1 MIRYLR
7 IFFLY
12 FRLGILNELEY
23 RANFWVQLL
32 ETIAA
37 LVVALG
43 SLSVIFFHTDNFG
56 GWRQNELIAL
66 VAVYLIIMALINL
79 VIEPSMTRFVQT
91 IVDGS
96 LDHVLSKPADS
107 QFLVSIQQVRI
118 WKLVD
123 LSAGFGLLGIA
134 IARLG
139 QTVRVVDAL
148 SFVVMLIC
156 GVLIVYSFWLILA
169 TSAFWIVRAENIF
182 MIFNSVRAAGRWPVT
197 AFPQWMR
204 ILLTYIVPI
213 AFAITV
219 PAQTLV
225 GRLAPQTFGFTI
237 LLTVSLFV
245 LGRLFWL
252 WGLRNYSGASA

>member
-1 MIRYLR
+1 MLRYLR

-56 GWRQNELIAL
+56 GWVQDELIAL
-66 VAVYLIIMALINL
+66 VAVYLIIIALINL

-96 LDHVLSKPADS
+96 LDHVLSKPVDS

-123 LSAGFGLLGIA
+123 LVAGFVLLGIA
-134 IARLG
+134 VWRLG
-139 QTVRVVDAL
+139 GEITALDVL
-148 SFVVMLIC
+148 SFVIMLFC
-156 GVLIVYSFWLILA
+156 GVVIIYSFWLILA

-182 MIFNSVRAAGRWPVT
+182 MVFNSVRGAGRWPVT

-225 GRLAPQTFGFTI
+225 GRLTAQTFGFT
-237 LLTVSLFV
+237 LVLTVVLFG
-245 LGRLFWL
+245 LGRVIWTV
-252 WGLRNYSGASA
+252 GLRNYSGASA

>member
-1 MIRYLR
+1 MLRYLR
-7 IFFLY
+7 ILFLY
-12 FRLGILNELEY
+12 VRLGILNELEY

-32 ETIAA
+32 ETIAS

-56 GWRQNELIAL
+56 GWRQDELIAL
-66 VAVYLIIMALINL
+66 VAVYLIIMALISL

-96 LDHVLSKPADS
+96 LDHVLSKPVDA

-123 LSAGFGLLGIA
+123 LLAGFILLGIA
-134 IARLG
+134 IGRLG
-139 QTVRVVDAL
+139 SDVGVIDAL

-225 GRLAPQTFGFTI
+225 GRLTLQTFGFTL
-237 LLTVSLFV
+237 LLTAALFI
-245 LGRLFWL
+245 LGRLIWM